1 MLYFYYDK
9 NILHCYTK
17 KAFMFQYYVC
27 ELNFLN
33 YILYSRPWINLYL
46 LVLFIFVNY
55 FPSCK
60 STKTELVYKPF
71 FPFINIQHSI
81 GVILFFLNQPKF
93 NHKINIKKKK
103 KSDFINK
110 LPYTSTKYFNAN
122 KNVQYI
128 QKQQW
133 TFLISLFCLGN
144 KKNYP

>member
-1 MLYFYYDK
+1 MLHKKSFHVS
-9 NILHCYTK
+9 ILC
-17 KAFMFQYYVC
+17 VC

>member
-1 MLYFYYDK
+1 MLHKKSFHVS
-9 NILHCYTK
+9 ILCVY
-17 KAFMFQYYVC
+17 